1 MARAALR
8 GIQEQA
14 CSECGGHSILA
25 SKKTE
30 LSMIGGI
37 FAGGLIGAF
46 IGIVVRRL
54 FPDPQFM
61 HIVMIPAVLFAI
73 GGVVVSRV

>member
-1 MARAALR
+1 
-8 GIQEQA
+8 
-14 CSECGGHSILA
+14 
-25 SKKTE
+25 
-30 LSMIGGI
+30 MIGGI